1 MPITVIAQLLTC
13 MNAGTRHIIR
23 NALDLQSPAMHDA
36 RRLIRLPVKGWLRAV
51 RDAVGL
57 QQTEVARK
65 LGVTRQTY
73 TQLEHAEASR
83 TITLK
88 SLDKAAEAMDC
99 EVVYFLVPRGTSART
114 FTELAQIHDP
124 VLQHLSKSEH
134 SMALEG
140 QAVGDLKKPRP

>member
-1 MPITVIAQLLTC
+1 
-13 MNAGTRHIIR
+13 MNAGTRNIIR

-73 TQLEHAEASR
+73 TQLEQAEARR

-99 EVVYFLVPRGTSART
+99 EVVYFLVPKETAGRT
-114 FTELAQIHDP
+114 FAELAQIHDP
-124 VLQHLSKSEH
+124 MFKHLQKTEH
-134 SMALEG
+134 SMSLEG
-140 QAVGDLKKPRP
+140 QAVGDLKKTQP

>member
-1 MPITVIAQLLTC
+1 

-73 TQLEHAEASR
+73 TQLEQAEARR

-88 SLDKAAEAMDC
+88 SLDKVAEAMDC
-99 EVVYFLVPRGTSART
+99 EVVYFLVPKETAGRT
-114 FTELAQIHDP
+114 FAELAQIHDP
-124 VLQHLSKSEH
+124 MLKHLRKTEH
-134 SMALEG
+134 SMSLEG
-140 QAVGDLKKPRP
+140 QAVGDLKKTQP